1 MPWAIEPCHGSALFS
16 NSSWQFACTS
26 QGEKHTQQSIL
37 KNQHFHQIIHFPTD
51 FSITRSQCIKNSEF
65 KLFADAMVQK
75 QPVVRQD
82 LKI

>member
-1 MPWAIEPCHGSALFS
+1 MTHFS
-16 NSSWQFACTS
+16 KKRPILRPIAVPAK
-26 QGEKHTQQSIL
+26 EKSIL